1 MMKRG
6 RVTNDVSMV
15 LRGAGA
21 PRAVPPGPC
30 WVLEG
35 PHWIALMWHEGSERR
50 TVEISQRDYA
60 SLIEQG
66 SIQFA
71 DTTNDAAGPALLR
84 PTRPHAHDRH
94 TPVAALN
101 SRW

>member
-6 RVTNDVSMV
+6 RVASDVSMI

-21 PRAVPPGPC
+21 PRVIPPGPC

-35 PHWIALMWHEGSERR
+35 PHWIALMWHENGERH
-50 TVEISQRDYA
+50 TAEISQRDYA
-60 SLIEQG
+60 GFIEQG
-66 SIQFA
+66 CIQFA
-71 DTTNDAAGPALLR
+71 DATADAAGPALQGNR
-84 PTRPHAHDRH
+84 REQH